1 MNQARSGEIK
11 MILHGDEDA
20 ESIDAREMLRFAVQ
34 IDDAG
39 GWAGKPLDCAALSD
53 CGKPA

>member
-1 MNQARSGEIK
+1 

-53 CGKPA
+53 CGKPAMTDRDRFGD